1 MNVFVFPGQGSQ
13 FRGMGRELYTN
24 SNNAKELFDRADETL
39 GFSLSNIMFE
49 GSDEDLKQTKVTQ
62 PAIFVHSIAKL
73 LEINSKIKPDFVFHL
88 AAQAIVKKSYANPIE
103 TWKTNTIGTLNV
115 LEGLRK
121 LNKIS
126 FNTVRQHAIWASD
139 MVIWCPETSSRGRIS

>member
-24 SNNAKELFDRADETL
+24 SNNAKELFDRADQIL

-73 LEINSKIKPDFVFHL
+73 LELNSKIKPDFVAGHSLGEFLSLIH
-88 AAQAIVKKSYANPIE
+88 I
-103 TWKTNTIGTLNV
+103 
-115 LEGLRK
+115 
-121 LNKIS
+121 
-126 FNTVRQHAIWASD
+126 
-139 MVIWCPETSSRGRIS
+139 

>member
-49 GSDEDLKQTKVTQ
+49 LSL
-62 PAIFVHSIAKL
+62 IHI
-73 LEINSKIKPDFVFHL
+73 
-88 AAQAIVKKSYANPIE
+88 
-103 TWKTNTIGTLNV
+103 
-115 LEGLRK
+115 
-121 LNKIS
+121 
-126 FNTVRQHAIWASD
+126 
-139 MVIWCPETSSRGRIS
+139 